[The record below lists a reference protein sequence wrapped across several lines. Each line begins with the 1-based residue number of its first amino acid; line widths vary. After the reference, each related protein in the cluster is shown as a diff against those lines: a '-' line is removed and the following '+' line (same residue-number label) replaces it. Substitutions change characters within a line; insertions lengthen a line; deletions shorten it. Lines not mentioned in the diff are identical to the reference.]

1 MSMIFFGPE
10 VESDSEEVRILH
22 LRLCVVYVCKLLTIC
37 HKGMTHIACA
47 SCLLHVFK
55 VCTA

>member
-22 LRLCVVYVCKLLTIC
+22 VRLCVVYVCKLLTIC
-37 HKGMTHIACA
+37 RKGMTHIACA
-47 SCLLHVFK
+47 
-55 VCTA
+55 